1 MAAQGKLFESH
12 VAWVAS
18 LRARHTMQAA
28 NPPIFLPERFNDAI
42 DFESPVYRSMTGSTG
57 SSTMTRGSSTMST
70 GSSTMTRSW
79 KSVCDDIDLD
89 FEPAV
94 YHSES
99 RARMHPPLVRRQRA
113 FVHSSQPDS
122 SLR

>member
-1 MAAQGKLFESH
+1 MAGQAKLFESH

-18 LRARHTMQAA
+18 LRAQYAMQAA

-57 SSTMTRGSSTMST
+57 SSTMTR
-70 GSSTMTRSW
+70 SW
-79 KSVCDDIDLD
+79 KSACDDIDLD

-99 RARMHPPLVRRQRA
+99 RAGMHPPLVRRQRA
-113 FVHSSQPDS
+113 FVHSS
-122 SLR
+122 

>member
-1 MAAQGKLFESH
+1 MAGQAKLFESH

-18 LRARHTMQAA
+18 LRAQHAMQAA
-28 NPPIFLPERFNDAI
+28 NPPIFLPELFNDAI

-57 SSTMTRGSSTMST
+57 SSTMAT
-70 GSSTMTRSW
+70 GSSTMTRTW
-79 KSVCDDIDLD
+79 KSACDDSDLD

-99 RARMHPPLVRRQRA
+99 RAGMHPPLVRRQRA

-122 SLR
+122 SQR